1 VKLAVVL
8 FNLGGPD
15 GPDAVRPFLFN
26 LFRDPAIITLP
37 AIARYPLA
45 ALISTTRTKTA
56 QANYAIMG
64 GASPL
69 LPETKAQAAALEA
82 ELRRRDPDVEAKVFI
97 AMRYWKPFAAETA
110 RAVAAFAPDEIVL
123 LPLYPQYST
132 TTTGSSAA
140 DWAKA
145 YAGRGRTHTVCCYPT
160 DLGLVDAHVAEID
173 RVWSAAGRP
182 EAIRLL
188 FSAHGLPQQV
198 VDAGDPY
205 EAQIRATAAAIAQR
219 LPDLPDWQ
227 VSFQSRVGRLKW
239 LEPSTETAIR
249 AAAAEAKGVLISPI
263 AFVSEHVETLVELDH
278 EYAELARS
286 LGMTRYLRARTPG
299 VAESFIGALAT
310 AALDALDRTGV
321 APHGPWR
328 CPAGHGKCPL
338 REKA

>member
-1 VKLAVVL
+1 
-8 FNLGGPD
+8 
-15 GPDAVRPFLFN
+15 
-26 LFRDPAIITLP
+26 
-37 AIARYPLA
+37 
-45 ALISTTRTKTA
+45 
-56 QANYAIMG
+56 
-64 GASPL
+64 
-69 LPETKAQAAALEA
+69 
-82 ELRRRDPDVEAKVFI
+82 
-97 AMRYWKPFAAETA
+97 
-110 RAVAAFAPDEIVL
+110 
-123 LPLYPQYST
+123 
-132 TTTGSSAA
+132 
-140 DWAKA
+140 
-145 YAGRGRTHTVCCYPT
+145 
-160 DLGLVDAHVAEID
+160 VAEID

-198 VDAGDPY
+198 VDGGDPY

-219 LPDLPDWQ
+219 LPGLPDWQ

-299 VAESFIGALAT
+299 VAQSFIGALAT

-321 APHGPWR
+321 APPGPWR